1 MFLRTSMI
9 FAALCSVSLAA
20 VHSGRATADWL
31 STSKTYEAGKP
42 IQTAL
47 RLVVD
52 QGWHTYWTNPGEGG
66 MKISVTWE
74 LPTGWTAG
82 ELQHPVPKRFTT
94 GELAGFGY
102 EGTVV
107 FPVTFTAPADSKGA
121 VKLKGQVSWLTC
133 NKDQCLPGNA
143 ELELSLDAGPPAAT
157 AEAKAIDAALLS
169 VPSTHVAGLNL
180 SVTENAGVLSL
191 KIEAE
196 PGNTLNL
203 DDYEIFPAT
212 PQIVDPVTKI
222 QFTKSGIV
230 WSAQVPKSE
239 YAMKPVKEI
248 TLVFAGKSG
257 QAPMALTWNSK

>member
-1 MFLRTSMI
+1 MS
-9 FAALCSVSLAA
+9 
-20 VHSGRATADWL
+20 
-31 STSKTYEAGKP
+31 
-42 IQTAL
+42 
-47 RLVVD
+47 
-52 QGWHTYWTNPGEGG
+52 
-66 MKISVTWE
+66 
-74 LPTGWTAG
+74 
-82 ELQHPVPKRFTT
+82 
-94 GELAGFGY
+94 
-102 EGTVV
+102 
-107 FPVTFTAPADSKGA
+107 
-121 VKLKGQVSWLTC
+121 
-133 NKDQCLPGNA
+133 PGNA

-157 AEAKAIDAALLS
+157 AEAKAINAALLS

-239 YAMKPVKEI
+239 YAIKPVKEI